1 MAALALPPLISSDG
15 HLEVRPERWTP
26 RMPARYRERAPRT
39 VKLPDGGDALV
50 VEGQAPYP
58 APFLDLRAG
67 RTNETWHPFGATVD
81 DTAGVGPP
89 EQRLQEQD
97 MDGLL
102 AEVLFP
108 NMQVGPRLWRG
119 MADDDLYRATVR
131 AYNDWLGE
139 EYCPVSRDRL
149 IGLGVIPWT
158 SLDDAIAELHH
169 CAKLGLRGVNLGVF
183 PSGRSYPTPEDDRF
197 WAEAIAMRMP
207 LTVHVGFDR
216 LGPRAAQPTFEYP
229 GADPEV
235 LKKVG
240 PRRIVDWVA
249 LPFLGIAPALSMA
262 QLTLS
267 GVFDRLP
274 DLAIF
279 FAETR
284 LGWVP
289 FWMEEADYW
298 YERHRHWSER
308 LLGFRPPSSGPATT
322 CAGTSSSAC
331 STWSGW
337 PSSCATTWAPAT
349 SCSRPTS
356 RTSSATGPTRGR
368 LPSGCSRGC
377 RRNRRSG
384 SRAATCWT
392 SSTSGTRRSVGR
404 RWPRRPDATED
415 TRCSTEGSGA

>member
-1 MAALALPPLISSDG
+1 MTGPVLPPLLSSDG

-26 RMPARYRERAPRT
+26 RMPAALRDQAPRT
-39 VKLPDGGDALV
+39 IKLPDGGDALL

-58 APFLDLRAG
+58 VPFLDLRAG
-67 RTNETWHPFGATVD
+67 RTNETWQPFGVTVD

-89 EQRLQEQD
+89 EQRLREQD

-108 NMQVGPRLWRG
+108 NMQVGPRLWRT
-119 MADDDLYRATVR
+119 MTDDDAYRAAVR
-131 AYNDWLGE
+131 AYNEWLGQ

-158 SLDDAIAELHH
+158 NLDDAIAELHH

-183 PSGRSYPTPEDDRF
+183 PNGKSYPKPEDDRF
-197 WAEAIAMRMP
+197 WAAAIDMQMP

-216 LGPRAAQPTFEYP
+216 LGPRASQPTFEYP

-240 PRRIVDWVA
+240 PRKIVDWVA
-249 LPFLGIAPALSMA
+249 LPFLTM
-262 QLTLS
+262 S

-274 DLAIF
+274 DLKIF

-308 LLGFRPPSSGPATT
+308 LLGFKPLKQRPSDYVRQHIYFSVQHVERVAIELRHHMGVDHIMFATDFPHIECDWPNT
-322 CAGTSSSAC
+322 RPFAERLFAGVPDDEAFKIAA
-331 STWSGW
+331 GNMLDFF
-337 PSSCATTWAPAT
+337 
-349 SCSRPTS
+349 
-356 RTSSATGPTRGR
+356 R
-368 LPSGCSRGC
+368 LDD
-377 RRNRRSG
+377 
-384 SRAATCWT
+384 T
-392 SSTSGTRRSVGR
+392 SVGR
-404 RWPRRPDATED
+404 AVL
-415 TRCSTEGSGA
+415 GAAR

>member
-1 MAALALPPLISSDG
+1 MTAPALPPLISSDG

-67 RTNETWHPFGATVD
+67 RTNETWEPFGATVD

-158 SLDDAIAELHH
+158 SVDDAIAELHH

-274 DLAIF
+274 DLQIF

-308 LLGFRPPSSGPATT
+308 LLGFRPPKQRPSDYVRRHIFFSVQHVERVAIELRHHLGARHIMFATDFPHIECDWPNTRPFAERLFAGVPADEAFRIASGNVLDFFHLRDTPV
-322 CAGTSSSAC
+322 
-331 STWSGW
+331 
-337 PSSCATTWAPAT
+337 
-349 SCSRPTS
+349 
-356 RTSSATGPTRGR
+356 GR
-368 LPSGCSRGC
+368 KAL
-377 RRNRRSG
+377 
-384 SRAATCWT
+384 AAT
-392 SSTSGTRRSVGR
+392 
-404 RWPRRPDATED
+404 P
-415 TRCSTEGSGA
+415 

>member
-1 MAALALPPLISSDG
+1 MPGAALPPLISSDG

-39 VKLPDGGDALV
+39 VTLPDGGDALL

-67 RTNETWHPFGATVD
+67 RTNETWQPFGATVD

-89 EQRLQEQD
+89 EQRLREQD

-119 MADDDLYRATVR
+119 IADDDLYRATVR

-149 IGLGVIPWT
+149 IGLGVIPW
-158 SLDDAIAELHH
+158 SGLDDAIAELHH
-169 CAKLGLRGVNLGVF
+169 CARLGLRGVTLGVF
-183 PSGRSYPTPEDDRF
+183 PTGKTYPTAEDDRF

-229 GADPEV
+229 GAD
-235 LKKVG
+235 
-240 PRRIVDWVA
+240 
-249 LPFLGIAPALSMA
+249 
-262 QLTLS
+262 
-267 GVFDRLP
+267 RLP
-274 DLAIF
+274 DLRIF

-298 YERHRHWSER
+298 YERHRYWSER
-308 LLGFRPPSSGPATT
+308 LLGFRPPKERPSDYVRRHVSFSVQHVERVAIELRHHLGVDHIMFATDFPHIECDWPNTRPFAERLLAGVPADEAFRIASGNVLDFFHLRDTA
-322 CAGTSSSAC
+322 
-331 STWSGW
+331 
-337 PSSCATTWAPAT
+337 
-349 SCSRPTS
+349 
-356 RTSSATGPTRGR
+356 
-368 LPSGCSRGC
+368 
-377 RRNRRSG
+377 
-384 SRAATCWT
+384 
-392 SSTSGTRRSVGR
+392 VGR
-404 RWPRRPDATED
+404 TALAAMP
-415 TRCSTEGSGA
+415 